1 MFTVYTQMP
10 PPHAAERERDMIKV
24 ILWDVDGTL
33 LNFLQ
38 AEKCAIRACFSR
50 FGLGECTDEM
60 LADYSEINRR
70 YWKMLERGEMTK
82 PQILEGRFREF
93 FGNYGLDT
101 SCVADFNR
109 EYQLR
114 LGDTVVFNDDAFA
127 LLRRLAGR
135 VKQYAVTNG
144 TRIAQE
150 RKLRASEL
158 DTLLDG
164 IFISE
169 VVGAEKPSP
178 VFFDAVFA
186 AIGPCEKD
194 EVLIVGD
201 SLTSDMRGGNNAGV
215 RCCWYNPE
223 AQPGDISVRIDHE
236 IRDLREV
243 E

>member
-1 MFTVYTQMP
+1 
-10 PPHAAERERDMIKV
+10 MIRV

-38 AEKCAIRACFSR
+38 AEKSAIRACFSR

-82 PQILEGRFREF
+82 PQILEERFREF
-93 FGNYGLDT
+93 FAKYGRNTDV
-101 SCVADFNR
+101 VADFNR

-114 LGDTVVFNDDAFA
+114 LGDTVVFNDDAYT
-127 LLRRLAGR
+127 LVQRLSGR
-135 VKQYAVTNG
+135 EKQYAVTNG

-150 RKLRASEL
+150 RKLRASGLAE
-158 DTLLDG
+158 LLDG
-164 IFISE
+164 VFISE
-169 VVGAEKPSP
+169 VVGAEKPNP
-178 VFFDAVFA
+178 AFFDTVFA
-186 AIGPCEKD
+186 AIGPYEKD

-201 SLTSDMRGGNNAGV
+201 SLTSDMRGGSDAGI
-215 RCCWYNPE
+215 RCCWYNP
-223 AQPGDISVRIDHE
+223 AGLPGDASLRIDHE

-243 E
+243 EDLI

>member
-1 MFTVYTQMP
+1 
-10 PPHAAERERDMIKV
+10 MIRV

-93 FGNYGLDT
+93 FAKYGRDT
-101 SCVADFNR
+101 GVVSDFNR

-114 LGDTVVFNDDAFA
+114 LGDTVVFNDDAYA
-127 LLRRLAGR
+127 LVQRLSGR

-150 RKLRASEL
+150 RKLRASGLAE
-158 DTLLDG
+158 LLDG
-164 IFISE
+164 VFISE
-169 VVGAEKPSP
+169 VVGAEKPNP
-178 VFFDAVFA
+178 AFFDTVFA
-186 AIGPCEKD
+186 AIGPYEKD
-194 EVLIVGD
+194 EILIVGD
-201 SLTSDMRGGNNAGV
+201 SLTSDMHGGNNAGV
-215 RCCWYNPE
+215 RCCWYNPDNL
-223 AQPGDISVRIDHE
+223 PGDANLRIDHE

-243 E
+243 EKWI